1 MIYSRVRWDGVMGSE
16 CDWHAHILRFQFNK
30 RRKSVLGIFMTYVL
44 AGGEN
49 LDVHSLAFI
58 CISNKEWASGG
69 SQNPLT
75 HNNKITAS
83 AISATAALDCWGEKF
98 VCSNYIQTHTDK
110 RPCLKEQFTRKWQL
124 CHHLF
129 ILMTFQVRM
138 ILFFSQNIRDFEQ
151 SSHSSWHATA

>member
-1 MIYSRVRWDGVMGSE
+1 MIYSRMGWDRVMGSE

-69 SQNPLT
+69 SLNTLT

-83 AISATAALDCWGEKF
+83 AISATAALDCWGETF
-98 VCSNYIQTHTDK
+98 VCSNYIQTHSQKTLLNRIVHSK
-110 RPCLKEQFTRKWQL
+110 IANLS
-124 CHHLF
+124 LF
-129 ILMTFQVRM
+129 IHSYVSLYDT
-138 ILFFSQNIRDFEQ
+138 IFFSHIRDFEQ
-151 SSHSSWHATA
+151 SSHSSRHTTT